1 MRVSLTLALALF
13 AFSASAQEMGAAEM
27 REGVTYHQVTHFK
40 FHPGKSAE
48 GIAIMRD
55 HLLPASLASGTN
67 VVLYE
72 TLVGGDWDVVSYFEM
87 GDDMEELTWKTSPSE
102 MRFRAQLVR
111 DLGGIEEVGE
121 LYGRYLPLLADEHTE
136 IVMTQD

>member
-27 REGVTYHQVTHFK
+27 REGVTYHQVTYFK

-48 GIAIMRD
+48 ALAIMRD
-55 HLLPASLASGTN
+55 HLLPATIASGTN
-67 VVLYE
+67 VAFYE
-72 TLVGGDWDVVSYFEM
+72 TLVGDWDAVSYFEM
-87 GDDMEELTWKTSPSE
+87 GDDLEDLTWKTSPIE
-102 MRFRAQLVR
+102 MRFRAELVR
-111 DLGGIEEVGE
+111 ALGGLEEVGE
-121 LYGRYLPLLADEHTE
+121 LYGRYLPLLADTHTE

>member
-1 MRVSLTLALALF
+1 MRISLTLALALF

-27 REGVTYHQVTHFK
+27 REGVTYHQVQYFK

-67 VVLYE
+67 VAFYE
-72 TLVGGDWDVVSYFEM
+72 TLVGDWDAVSYFEM
-87 GDDMEELTWKTSPSE
+87 GDDLEEMTWETSPTE
-102 MRFRAQLVR
+102 MRFR
-111 DLGGIEEVGE
+111 
-121 LYGRYLPLLADEHTE
+121 
-136 IVMTQD
+136 